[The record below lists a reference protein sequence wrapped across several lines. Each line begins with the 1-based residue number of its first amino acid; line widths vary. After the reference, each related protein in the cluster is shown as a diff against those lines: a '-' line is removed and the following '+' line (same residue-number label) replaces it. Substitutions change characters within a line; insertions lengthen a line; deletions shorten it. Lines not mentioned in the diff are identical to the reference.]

1 MARRTVVQ
9 LVDDLTG
16 EELEPGVGE
25 TVKLGLDGVTYEI
38 DLSADSAS
46 KLRGDIAQYVA
57 AARRVGGRSSRPS
70 GRAVTGVDPRAV
82 RAWAAS
88 NGIELSSRGRVPA
101 SVVDQFRAAGN

>member
-16 EELEPGVGE
+16 EELEPGAGE
-25 TVKLGLDGVTYEI
+25 TVRLGLDGVMYEI

-46 KLRGDIAQYVA
+46 KLRGDIAPYVP

-70 GRAVTGVDPRAV
+70 GAWAGVDPRAV

-88 NGIELSSRGRVPA
+88 NGIELSTRGRVPA
-101 SVVDQFRAAGN
+101 SVVEQFRAAGN